1 MRCFKLV
8 VSGVMV
14 FFLLTVNGNSNALAQ
29 GPSAAEYGVVL
40 NLAGKQRMLSQK
52 MSKEV
57 LLVNL
62 NYEKEKNLEN
72 LKATAALFDKTL
84 KGLRNGD
91 ASLGLPPTVSR
102 RILRQIDK
110 KVQPIWDAFHA
121 STMAVLADRS
131 VNGVQLQAVAQKNL
145 PLLSEMNKC
154 VKLYEKDAAKA
165 GLKANPGLAVAI
177 NLAGKQRMLTQKMSK
192 EFFLIASDYEVES
205 NRLNLQETYRLF
217 ERTLN
222 GLLDGD
228 ATLGLS
234 GTSDEVIRAQ
244 LMKVQG
250 MWDKFKPSVAVAVKE
265 TGAIPKDK
273 LAMVADGNLPL
284 LKEMNNAVKMYEA
297 LAAK

>member
-110 KVQPIWDAFHA
+110 KVQPIWEVFHA

-131 VNGVQLQAVAQKNL
+131 VNGAQLQAVAQKNL

-165 GLKANPGLAVAI
+165 GLKANPGLTVVI

-217 ERTLN
+217 ERTLK

-234 GTSDEVIRAQ
+234 GTSDESIRAQ

-250 MWDKFKPSVAVAVKE
+250 MWDKFKPGVTVALNG
-265 TGAIPKDK
+265 TGAISKDK

-284 LKEMNNAVKMYEA
+284 LKEMNTAVKMYEA